1 MKRASYLLVLC
12 LALSFTFAACGN
24 KGKDNNTESEIIE
37 TETETETET
46 EEVEKPEPKKELKG
60 SKVSTEVR
68 NLFKKKMSIQVK
80 YVSSES
86 SSVRYLSKLSEDDV
100 VAYLRNSE
108 GAEITASVFF
118 GSAKW
123 LENGVINLSDYSV
136 KDVNNWMNQQY
147 KEGLAIAEEFL
158 SISGQETFTLIKP
171 EEAQEY
177 LHLEVVPSE
186 ICYMAV
192 HSTEVEDKVYNDRF
206 FLYLNDQL
214 EPIYYIGVKYHFSD
228 KPESYFYVQLAEN
241 VETRMSIK
249 NGLLFPQ

>member
-1 MKRASYLLVLC
+1 MKRAKYLLVLC
-12 LALSFTFAACGN
+12 LALSLIFTACSN
-24 KGKDNNTESEIIE
+24 KSKKDDNTEIIE

-46 EEVEKPEPKKELKG
+46 EEVEKPEPKKELSG
-60 SKVSTEVR
+60 ATVSKEVR
-68 NLFKKKMSIQVK
+68 KLFSNKMSIQVK
-80 YVSSES
+80 YVSPEA

-100 VAYLRNSE
+100 VAYLRDSE
-108 GAEITASVFF
+108 GNEITASVFF
-118 GSAKW
+118 DTAKW
-123 LENGVINLSDYSV
+123 LQNGVLNLKDYSI
-136 KDVNNWMNQQY
+136 KDVNQWMNEQY
-147 KEGLAIAEEFL
+147 KEALAIADDFL
-158 SISGQETFTLIKP
+158 SVSKKETFTLIKP

-241 VETRMSIK
+241 IETRMSIK
-249 NGLLFPQ
+249 NGILFPQ